1 MADLLRFKKEVASIS
16 KKATI
21 NLQPQVC
28 PSISDTNFVNRTRNG
43 EIAGFVQK
51 TPSDMLTELHQR
63 KETNRATSKYHQ
75 YESAVHPPQVM
86 PEESV
91 KNTRDNRKRKSTGLS
106 EHRALSPVRSL
117 LVQKRSKSK
126 TNATRNAVANNMFVP
141 LPAFSS
147 NNQGER
153 SQMMQKENDDSGTV
167 PLPFPTNTGKVYKI
181 PRDNRK
187 RKSTGLSEHN
197 DIPPARSLLGQKR
210 SKSEINAAR
219 NALAMPVFS
228 SNIQRERSKDEMF
241 YDNLQARNRVLLP
254 AENPYQ
260 NIALDNDARKLTY
273 EQNMAFPPNSI
284 SHHHLPSFYGPP
296 VPMVPHSMQYPTIR
310 PAMST
315 FDLQQ
320 QLDFHCTHIQ
330 NLLHQMNYR
339 AF

>member
-1 MADLLRFKKEVASIS
+1 
-16 KKATI
+16 
-21 NLQPQVC
+21 
-28 PSISDTNFVNRTRNG
+28 
-43 EIAGFVQK
+43 
-51 TPSDMLTELHQR
+51 
-63 KETNRATSKYHQ
+63 
-75 YESAVHPPQVM
+75 M

-91 KNTRDNRKRKSTGLS
+91 KSGIVPFLLPTNTDEVYKIPRDNKKRKSTGLS
-106 EHRALSPVRSL
+106 EHSDIPPARSL
-117 LVQKRSKSK
+117 LGQKRSKSEFYF
-126 TNATRNAVANNMFVP
+126 ARNAVANNMFVP
-141 LPAFSS
+141 LPVFSS

-153 SQMMQKENDDSGTV
+153 SQMMQKENDESGTV

-187 RKSTGLSEHN
+187 RKSTRLPKHN
-197 DIPPARSLLGQKR
+197 DIPPARSLLGHKR
-210 SKSEINAAR
+210 SKSEIDAAR

-228 SNIQRERSKDEMF
+228 SNIQRERSKDEIF

-296 VPMVPHSMQYPTIR
+296 VPMVPHSMQYPTTR

>member
-141 LPAFSS
+141 LP
-147 NNQGER
+147 
-153 SQMMQKENDDSGTV
+153 
-167 PLPFPTNTGKVYKI
+167 
-181 PRDNRK
+181 
-187 RKSTGLSEHN
+187 
-197 DIPPARSLLGQKR
+197 
-210 SKSEINAAR
+210 
-219 NALAMPVFS
+219 VFS
-228 SNIQRERSKDEMF
+228 SNGQGERNKDERSH
-241 YDNLQARNRVLLP
+241 DNLQVHNRFLP
-254 AENPYQ
+254 PAKDPHQ
-260 NIALDNDARKLTY
+260 FAVLDNDARKFSF
-273 EQNMAFPPNSI
+273 EQNMAFVSNSN
-284 SHHHLPSFYGPP
+284 SHRLLPSFCGPP
-296 VPMVPHSMQYPTIR
+296 VPTIPPTMLYPTIR
-310 PAMST
+310 PAVSI
-315 FDLQQ
+315 FDLHLQQ
-320 QLDFHCTHIQ
+320 QLDFHRIHLQ
-330 NLLHQMNYR
+330 NLLHQMNY
-339 AF
+339 